1 MPDEQYR
8 GSMSGENAKANANGK
23 ANDCGPS
30 ELPNLCL
37 VCNYDMGPF
46 NPRQL
51 CGKSCCLRLGSFGPL
66 GPFDHQFSDESDEA
80 ETRDTN
86 IEVGKVGVPDI
97 KKIRNNRNR
106 KSGKSVIQN
115 LQMFQKEKNYKY
127 FYNN

>member
-37 VCNYDMGPF
+37 ECGFYMGRS

-51 CGKSCCLRLGSFGPL
+51 CGKFRCCGLGPL
-66 GPFDHQFSDESDEA
+66 GPFGPLGHQFSDESDEA

-97 KKIRNNRNR
+97 KKDSEQQKPKKR
-106 KSGKSVIQN
+106 KISNTESTNVSKRKK
-115 LQMFQKEKNYKY
+115 L
-127 FYNN
+127 